1 MKSRT
6 KGMKKAQNAKLNAPK
21 AQIYRMMNKL
31 NARADPP
38 QTASPPTNCLRN
50 GYLAADDRP
59 NRVASSCGFQKS
71 LVDFIELLDE

>member
-21 AQIYRMMNKL
+21 AQIYQMMNKL

-50 GYLAADDRP
+50 GYLAADDR
-59 NRVASSCGFQKS
+59 SESCGFQKS
-71 LVDFIELLDE
+71 LVDVIELLDE